1 MKGLDHALPLNHLVD
16 HAGLLSAQFRLRAE
30 QEIAMLTNITRH
42 KEAERGNQHH
52 REGDAPT
59 HREHEEQC
67 PHNGQNTGKKLGE
80 AHQQTVRKLIR
91 IRNHAALNLARRVR
105 IQIAERQTLNLSK
118 RLVSEVPHHGVGQT
132 VIAEIHE
139 PLKQAH
145 AGRRRGNLNHHRANT
160 REIHAARPYHAV
172 HRLTR
177 ETRREQGQHHHKKRK
192 QQGGRQP
199 KPEASYVAQ
208 HLFYRAPLQITP
220 FLCFHSGLLRKL
232 GVVDLLI
239 HFIVP

>member
-1 MKGLDHALPLNHLVD
+1 M
-16 HAGLLSAQFRLRAE
+16 
-30 QEIAMLTNITRH
+30 
-42 KEAERGNQHH
+42 
-52 REGDAPT
+52 
-59 HREHEEQC
+59 
-67 PHNGQNTGKKLGE
+67 
-80 AHQQTVRKLIR
+80 
-91 IRNHAALNLARRVR
+91 R

-118 RLVSEVPHHGVGQT
+118 RLVSEVPHHRVGQT
-132 VIAEIHE
+132 VVAEIHE
-139 PLKQAH
+139 PLEQRYS
-145 AGRRRGNLNHHRANT
+145 GGSQCYFQYDSMYP
-160 REIHAARPYHAV
+160 REIHAARTDHVV

-177 ETRREQGQHHHKKRK
+177 ETRREQGQHHRKKRK

-208 HLFYRAPLQITP
+208 HLFYRAPLQIIP